1 MIIAP
6 RNWFGQP
13 MHRHAPPKAIAV
25 PGRRSSRP
33 LSPPCPFVQFGASC
47 NAQACGCIHPGHG
60 EIVMPSARIP
70 GPSGKM
76 PAISASQR
84 VRQRLPTGCGSC
96 ATIAAWQRWP
106 IIPTIRRKARLPPL
120 ATPALPSSSAT
131 RCAAATADPWT
142 IVVLHPP
149 CEPAVGSTEQWK
161 MTKTS
166 LIWC

>member
-60 EIVMPSARIP
+60 EIVIPSARIP

-76 PAISASQR
+76 PAISASQW

-106 IIPTIRRKARLPPL
+106 IIPTIRRKARLPPPGDTCTAVIFRNPVRGSNSRSMDYRGL
-120 ATPALPSSSAT
+120 APTLRT
-131 RCAAATADPWT
+131 RRGK
-142 IVVLHPP
+142 H
-149 CEPAVGSTEQWK
+149 
-161 MTKTS
+161 
-166 LIWC
+166 

>member
-13 MHRHAPPKAIAV
+13 MHRHAPPTAIAV

-106 IIPTIRRKARLPPL
+106 IIPTIRRKARLPPPWRHLHCRHLPQPGARQQQPIHGLSWSCTHL
-120 ATPALPSSSAT
+120 ANPPWEALNNG
-131 RCAAATADPWT
+131 R
-142 IVVLHPP
+142 
-149 CEPAVGSTEQWK
+149 
-161 MTKTS
+161 
-166 LIWC
+166 

>member
-47 NAQACGCIHPGHG
+47 NAQACGCIHPRPG
-60 EIVMPSARIP
+60 EIGMPSARIP
-70 GPSGKM
+70 GLSGKM

-106 IIPTIRRKARLPPL
+106 IIPTIRQSPL
-120 ATPALPSSSAT
+120 APPGDNCTAVALRNPVRGSNSRSMDY
-131 RCAAATADPWT
+131 RGLATALRT
-142 IVVLHPP
+142 RRGKH
-149 CEPAVGSTEQWK
+149 
-161 MTKTS
+161 
-166 LIWC
+166 